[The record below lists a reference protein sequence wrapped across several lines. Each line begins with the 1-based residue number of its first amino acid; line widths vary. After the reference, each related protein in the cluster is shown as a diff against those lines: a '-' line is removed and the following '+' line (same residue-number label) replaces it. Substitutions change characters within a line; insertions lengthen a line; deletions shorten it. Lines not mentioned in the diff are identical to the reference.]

1 MNKNKAI
8 SICKV
13 GEKGQIVIPK
23 DARDMFDINPGDS
36 LVFLCDKKK
45 EKIFQQSVNDATTRN
60 SFYNLKMVI
69 KKLANLTICFSENWS
84 DFETKDDDFYSYR
97 GNYINFTDEE
107 TYLFAKNQLK

>member
-45 EKIFQQSVNDATTRN
+45 GMALVK
-60 SFYNLKMVI
+60 
-69 KKLANLTICFSENWS
+69 S
-84 DFETKDDDFYSYR
+84 DILDS
-97 GNYINFTDEE
+97 FTDKILDKKGE
-107 TYLFAKNQLK
+107 